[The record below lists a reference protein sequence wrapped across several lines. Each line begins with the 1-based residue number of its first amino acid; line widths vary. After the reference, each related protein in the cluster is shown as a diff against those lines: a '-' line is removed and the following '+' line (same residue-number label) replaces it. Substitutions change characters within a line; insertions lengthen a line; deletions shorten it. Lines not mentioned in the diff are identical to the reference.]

1 MNDFTQDERNL
12 MMLYCPGT
20 LPGLMEALRQVKEQ
34 LLEEEKELR
43 TLVDVVLEK
52 LSEMDE
58 DTFNNLNLY
67 PDFS

>member
-1 MNDFTQDERNL
+1 
-12 MMLYCPGT
+12 
-20 LPGLMEALRQVKEQ
+20 MEALRQVKEQ